1 MYPYNYCGRLFPWKL
16 ILSWFSSDKH
26 IENLLASFFNSSL
39 IPRFFIFQHFLIP
52 PPPTPVQILIQPK
65 WNGWQEL
72 GTQNI
77 SSRSVNY
84 FSFSPP
90 FSFIFAFVWY
100 ECYPHV
106 TIWFIQTKSG
116 VSAVIGLCSATW
128 WPEHKWMMQIGCD
141 FSNRQRNEHFPPALL
156 GNLTKYVL

>member
-26 IENLLASFFNSSL
+26 IENLLASFYNSSL

-77 SSRSVNY
+77 SFRSVNY
-84 FSFSPP
+84 VIFFSFSPP
-90 FSFIFAFVWY
+90 LFFKSLLLFGMNVIHMWQFDLSKQNLAFPPWLACAVLRDDLNINAW
-100 ECYPHV
+100 C
-106 TIWFIQTKSG
+106 KL
-116 VSAVIGLCSATW
+116 AVISL
-128 WPEHKWMMQIGCD
+128 IGKGMSISPQHC
-141 FSNRQRNEHFPPALL
+141 
-156 GNLTKYVL
+156 